1 MYRTD
6 VRAQTRLGSQTRVV
20 RCLQEDYPVNL
31 TDSCECVAWRRVST
45 QPWELNWVIGKYELD
60 GL

>member
-1 MYRTD
+1 MD
-6 VRAQTRLGSQTRVV
+6 VRAQTRLGSQTRVQM
-20 RCLQEDYPVNL
+20 CLQGDYTADL
-31 TDSCECVAWRRVST
+31 TDSCECVAWQRVCA